1 MTIAEGI
8 SSAPGSVSSAGM
20 AGADFV
26 NQLTSTKIKVKPK
39 GLAGIGGFV
48 FDYEA
53 ETTLTMQAEITDHF
67 AENGSV
73 LNDHR
78 VVKPMKI
85 TLRGFV
91 GEIVYQRTAG
101 IAGLLSL
108 LQSKLTTVPAYL
120 GKYTPQALGK
130 VQGVLTQA
138 QTISDKIDQYADR
151 TKNIVGMFQKSA
163 PGATKQEQAFNTLK
177 AMFLA
182 GTVFT
187 VVKSPSPWAIQ
198 NQQLYGIPPSKPRSP
213 KISVVSPWAM
223 LDDMMLETVTFT
235 QDETNKFET
244 DISITLK
251 QVRFANVQTTQID
264 PNSCAG
270 RAGQQNAPA
279 ADNGNANGTAQNVSM
294 LHNIFGAKT

>member
-8 SSAPGSVSSAGM
+8 SSAQESVSSAGM
-20 AGADFV
+20 AASDFV
-26 NQLTSTKIKVKPK
+26 NNLTSTKIKVTPK
-39 GLAGIGGFV
+39 GLAGIGGFL

-53 ETTLTMQAEITDHF
+53 DSTLTMSAKITDHF

-78 VVKPMKI
+78 VVEPLKI

-91 GEIVYQRTAG
+91 GEIVYKRTAG
-101 IAGLLSL
+101 VAGLLSL
-108 LQSKLTTVPAYL
+108 LQSKLTVVPAYL

-138 QTISDKIDQYADR
+138 QTISDKIDNYADR
-151 TKNIVGMFQKSA
+151 TKNIIGMFQKSA

-177 AMFLA
+177 AMFEA

-187 VVKSPSPWAIQ
+187 V
-198 NQQLYGIPPSKPRSP
+198 NIPAPQRSP
-213 KISVVSPWAM
+213 IISAVSPWG
-223 LDDMMLETVTFT
+223 LLSDMMLETVTMT
-235 QDETNKFET
+235 QDETNKYET

-251 QVRFANVQTTQID
+251 QVRFASTQTSTVD
-264 PNSCAG
+264 PTAM
-270 RAGQQNAPA
+270 AATTGQQSASQ
-279 ADNGNANGTAQNVSM
+279 ADKGQANGTHVDLSTKSLAYAGVEW
-294 LHNIFGAKT
+294 LHGPLP